1 MKQFWAIFRFELS
14 NYMKNKM
21 FVGITVVIVLALA
34 VGLSFPRIESVFKD
48 DAGKLPTS
56 SEEKTKLAIGV
67 NGEMDEA
74 TVLSI
79 FQSAFG
85 DKYEIKAEKGN
96 EKELTK
102 AVKSGKY
109 DNALLITSP
118 LSFKYITETK
128 EMSDT
133 TTARASEVLIQI
145 YRMTALT
152 NAGVT
157 PIDAQHILM
166 ADVKNEVVV
175 TGNDQ
180 TMSFMYTY
188 VIILMLYMALL
199 IYGQFVSQSVATEK
213 SSRAMEMLITSA
225 KPVNLMFGKVLGS
238 GFAGLIQ
245 LVVLLFS
252 SFGFYT
258 LNKEYWE
265 NNFVVN
271 SIFGMPLNILLYAI
285 LFFILGFF
293 IYAFMYGAL
302 GSLAT
307 RSEDLNTLVMPV
319 TFIFIVA
326 FMIVVTAITSGKLD
340 STLMIACSY
349 IPLTSPM
356 AMFAR
361 IAMGSVQT
369 YEIVISLAILVVSEI
384 AIGYL
389 AAVIYKAGVLMY
401 GNAPKFKDILKIFKK
416 QKKAN

>member
-349 IPLTSPM
+349 IPLH
-356 AMFAR
+356 
-361 IAMGSVQT
+361 Q
-369 YEIVISLAILVVSEI
+369 
-384 AIGYL
+384 
-389 AAVIYKAGVLMY
+389 
-401 GNAPKFKDILKIFKK
+401 
-416 QKKAN
+416 

>member
-225 KPVNLMFGKVLGS
+225 KPVNLMFGKV
-238 GFAGLIQ
+238 
-245 LVVLLFS
+245 
-252 SFGFYT
+252 
-258 LNKEYWE
+258 
-265 NNFVVN
+265 
-271 SIFGMPLNILLYAI
+271 
-285 LFFILGFF
+285 
-293 IYAFMYGAL
+293 
-302 GSLAT
+302 
-307 RSEDLNTLVMPV
+307 
-319 TFIFIVA
+319 
-326 FMIVVTAITSGKLD
+326 
-340 STLMIACSY
+340 
-349 IPLTSPM
+349 
-356 AMFAR
+356 
-361 IAMGSVQT
+361 
-369 YEIVISLAILVVSEI
+369 
-384 AIGYL
+384 
-389 AAVIYKAGVLMY
+389 
-401 GNAPKFKDILKIFKK
+401 
-416 QKKAN
+416 